1 MKTIKLIALFVTGS
15 LTLASCSS
23 DETSLEANQKTSLL
37 KTYKIQRDASG
48 AYSLDLNLSENTKV
62 DNFIDATNSTKQY
75 FLSESE
81 SKTKSSLSDN
91 LLIDNT
97 SMRVAFVDAVSGKN
111 EGLYVEDDN
120 ITLSAKSNNVRRLK
134 DYSIVSEGEG
144 VYTLDFKVKN
154 GFHVQPEF
162 LYKGIGDFEF
172 LNIPLYL
179 KYDVDANFHILAGP
193 SLNYF
198 FNFFNNNFKVRGDIS
213 LAYSITEKLDV
224 NLKYTIGFEEI
235 SPNIVFIGLAHK
247 L

>member
-15 LTLASCSS
+15 LTLVSCSS
-23 DETSLEANQKTSLL
+23 DENSLEANQKTSLL

-48 AYSLDLNLSENTKV
+48 AYSLDLNLSDNTKV

-75 FLSESE
+75 FFSESE

-134 DYSIVSEGEG
+134 DYSIVGESDG
-144 VYTLDFKVKN
+144 TYTLDFVVKKN
-154 GFHVQPEF
+154 TNVTFTFNDELQAYEVHLEKDKRASTTEF
-162 LYKGIGDFEF
+162 SRTLERNEGELLTIHF
-172 LNIPLYL
+172 
-179 KYDVDANFHILAGP
+179 
-193 SLNYF
+193 
-198 FNFFNNNFKVRGDIS
+198 
-213 LAYSITEKLDV
+213 V
-224 NLKYTIGFEEI
+224 NHKDGGSNKGFEALI
-235 SPNIVFIGLAHK
+235 RKPIIIIDDIVD
-247 L
+247 

>member
-1 MKTIKLIALFVTGS
+1 MKHLVLLLILLFGITNQIFGQTEFGVKGGAS
-15 LTLASCSS
+15 LTFFNE
-23 DETSLEANQKTSLL
+23 DNG
-37 KTYKIQRDASG
+37 IFG
-48 AYSLDLNLSENTKV
+48 ENPQTEV
-62 DNFIDATNSTKQY
+62 GY
-75 FLSESE
+75 F
-81 SKTKSSLSDN
+81 
-91 LLIDNT
+91 
-97 SMRVAFVDAVSGKN
+97 G
-111 EGLYVEDDN
+111 
-120 ITLSAKSNNVRRLK
+120 
-134 DYSIVSEGEG
+134 G
-144 VYTLDFKVKN
+144 VFLDFKVKN

>member
-154 GFHVQPEF
+154 RTDVSFVFNDELQAYEIHLE
-162 LYKGIGDFEF
+162 KDKKATTTDFSRTLEKMDDE
-172 LNIPLYL
+172 PLTIH
-179 KYDVDANFHILAGP
+179 F
-193 SLNYF
+193 
-198 FNFFNNNFKVRGDIS
+198 
-213 LAYSITEKLDV
+213 V
-224 NLKYTIGFEEI
+224 NHNEGNSKK
-235 SPNIVFIGLAHK
+235 GLAVLIRK
-247 L
+247 PVIIIDY